1 VGKTLL
7 WILACASGLL
17 LVYEGW
23 TLIGSVLV
31 PLLNNPQSL
40 QTDFHY
46 YYDAARRFSQD
57 RSRLYLAT
65 DDVIAGFAYP
75 PPAIVPFLTLARWPL
90 GTAFLALTILSY
102 VLMLLSIRQW
112 LAHLRR
118 LGHELDGP
126 TTGCLLLIAGTLG
139 PTYMNAVFGQVN
151 TFVLAS
157 AVAFVTLASTSPFGA
172 GVVLALGGWLK
183 IYPALLAAMVI
194 WDRKAWRAVG
204 WAGAAGVAIVILL
217 LPIVPLHAYGTFFLD
232 VLAARFDKTA
242 IHITNQSLVAFLER
256 FHFSSD
262 LFLNWTGQQA
272 ITVSGVIRAINL
284 VVAGGAV
291 FAVAKYSVSRESKA
305 AALMALVAVIAPLGW
320 GHTYV
325 MVLPLVVLQ
334 LMAMK
339 RAPTL
344 TALAIFCCVSAFM
357 IPAGRHLPIG
367 RAPDWIEN
375 IVYSRYLLAT
385 LVLMW
390 ISAAWPVGQKTEPR
404 LIASA

>member
-1 VGKTLL
+1 MGKTLL
-7 WILACASGLL
+7 WILACASLVL
-17 LVYEGW
+17 LVYEGG

-46 YYDAARRFSQD
+46 YHDAARRFSQD

-75 PPAIVPFLTLARWPL
+75 PPAIVPFLLLARWPL
-90 GTAFLALTILSY
+90 GTALLALTILSY
-102 VLMLLSIRQW
+102 VLLLLSMRQW

-126 TTGCLLLIAGTLG
+126 TTSGLLLIAGTLG

-151 TFVLAS
+151 AFVLAS
-157 AVAFVTLASTSPFGA
+157 AVAFVTLASTSALGA

-204 WAGAAGVAIVILL
+204 WACAAGAAILVLL
-217 LPIVPLHAYGTFFLD
+217 LPIVPLPAYGAFFFD
-232 VLAARFDKTA
+232 VLAARLDKTA

-256 FHFSSD
+256 FRFSPD

-284 VVAGGAV
+284 GFAGAAV
-291 FAVAKYSVSRESKA
+291 FAIATYSVSRESKA

-320 GHTYV
+320 GHAYV

-334 LMAMK
+334 LMEMQ
-339 RAPTL
+339 RAGTL
-344 TALAIFCCVSAFM
+344 RALVIFCCAGAFM

-367 RAPDWIEN
+367 GAPDWIEN

-390 ISAAWPVGQKTEPR
+390 ISAARPVGRKTEPS